1 MVKVLDAV
9 RGSPAANVAVKVF
22 KKAAD
27 GSWQDFATG

>member
-9 RGSPAANVAVKVF
+9 RGSPAANVDVKVF

-27 GSWQDFATG
+27 ETWELFASG